1 MVDFDYRNIGFVRVG
16 AVAPGTQL
24 ADPQTNAE
32 IMFGH
37 YQELTDA
44 GCAIVLFPELSL
56 TGYSCEDLFYTHELR
71 SQTINAICFL
81 AAQSKEEVLV
91 FGAPLTFGSTKQIL
105 NCALVCAQGEVVGA
119 VPKIAIPN
127 HGEFYEQRWFT
138 SGEDVEWL
146 CRFEGEEFIVS
157 ANQTF
162 SVGMD
167 VKFGIEICEDLW
179 VPNSPSHKLVA
190 NGAELILNLSA
201 SNNLVTKTAYRR
213 DLVRVQSAKCAC
225 AYMMASAGPSESS
238 KDTVYGGH
246 LLAYENGDLLGESA
260 RNSDVHKQ
268 LIVDFDIHRIA
279 FERARS
285 STFPPPD
292 IDDEILDIPLSPTA
306 PLTETVRK
314 VNPTPFVPN
323 EDDQLN
329 TRLSE
334 IFDIQVLGL
343 TRRMQAAG
351 KTNLVIGLSGGVDS
365 TLALLV
371 SIETLRAFT
380 QWDGKLI
387 AVTMPGFGTSNHT
400 LTSVRDLATATNI
413 QLKELD
419 IKDPVKAHLKLIE
432 HDGSRDVTF
441 ENAQARERTKILFDL
456 ANLHEGIVV
465 GSGNMSELA
474 LGWCTF
480 SGDHMSSYN
489 VNVGVP
495 KTLVRCLVRWY
506 SQTFAKSNFR
516 SVLDRILKTPSS
528 PELLEPKGEK
538 IAQETEKI
546 IGPYEVHD
554 FFLYYFMR
562 TGATVRKLYELA
574 KLAFADTY
582 TPQDLKLYLT
592 IFVDR
597 FFHSQFK
604 RTTLP
609 PGPKV
614 GTIGL
619 SPRSDWRMPDEVDPS
634 HIMEEVRHL

>member
-1 MVDFDYRNIGFVRVG
+1 M
-16 AVAPGTQL
+16 
-24 ADPQTNAE
+24 
-32 IMFGH
+32 
-37 YQELTDA
+37 
-44 GCAIVLFPELSL
+44 LFPELSL

-71 SQTINAICFL
+71 SQTISAICYL
-81 AAQSKEEVLV
+81 AAQTKETVLV
-91 FGAPLTFGSTKQIL
+91 FGAPVTFGSTKQIL
-105 NCALVCAQGEVVGA
+105 NCALVCAEGEVVGA

-127 HGEFYEQRWFT
+127 HGEFYERRWFT
-138 SGEDVEWL
+138 SGEDIEWL
-146 CRFEGEEFIVS
+146 CRLDGEEFIVG

-162 SVGMD
+162 SVGPD

-179 VPNSPSHKLVA
+179 VPNPPSNKLVA

-201 SNNLVTKTAYRR
+201 SNNLVTKTDYRR
-213 DLVRVQSAKCAC
+213 DLTRVQSARCAC
-225 AYMMASAGPSESS
+225 AYIMASAGPLESS

-260 RNSDVHKQ
+260 PNSELTKQ

-292 IDDEILDIPLSPTA
+292 MDEIVEIPLSPTA

-314 VNPTPFVPN
+314 FDSMPFVPN
-323 EDDQLN
+323 DDDQLSA
-329 TRLSE
+329 RLGE

-343 TRRMQAAG
+343 SRRMQASG
-351 KTNLVIGLSGGVDS
+351 KTNLVLGLSGGVDS

-371 SIETLRAFT
+371 CIEALRGFK
-380 QWDGKLI
+380 QSDGKLI

-400 LTSVRDLATATNI
+400 LTSVRELAKAI
-413 QLKELD
+413 KIKLKELD
-419 IKDPVKAHLKLIE
+419 IKDAVETHLKLIE
-432 HDGSRDVTF
+432 HDGARDITF
-441 ENAQARERTKILFDL
+441 ENAQARERTKILFNL
-456 ANLHEGIVV
+456 ANLHDGIVV

-480 SGDHMSSYN
+480 NGDHMSSYN

-495 KTLVRCLVRWY
+495 KTLVRCLVHWY
-506 SQTFAKSNFR
+506 SQTFAKSNCR
-516 SVLDRILKTPSS
+516 SVLVRILNTPSS
-528 PELLEPKGEK
+528 PELLEPEGEK
-538 IAQETEKI
+538 ILQETEKI
-546 IGPYEVHD
+546 LGPYEVHD
-554 FFLYYFMR
+554 FFLYYYMR

-574 KLAFADTY
+574 KLAFADIY

-592 IFVDR
+592 IFIDR
-597 FFHSQFK
+597 FFNSQFK

-634 HIMEEVRHL
+634 HIMEEVRQL